1 MSIAHDI
8 IVSDEEHEK
17 DYDMRGL
24 TKLERNSNKKLKGK
38 RKRQLETLV
47 ANVSG
52 QGFHVDTTDTRFSAL
67 LDGHNDKFGIDRTN
81 PAYKETSAMK
91 ELLHEQSKRRNELS
105 GGRDKDMW
113 MMKTKEVHSSD
124 GGWVE
129 RSSSVELSCL
139 VKSIQAKVSTTLN
152 EPKRKN
158 VKRPAS
164 TYGR

>member
-1 MSIAHDI
+1 
-8 IVSDEEHEK
+8 
-17 DYDMRGL
+17 
-24 TKLERNSNKKLKGK
+24 
-38 RKRQLETLV
+38 
-47 ANVSG
+47 
-52 QGFHVDTTDTRFSAL
+52 
-67 LDGHNDKFGIDRTN
+67 
-81 PAYKETSAMK
+81 MK

-105 GGRDKDMW
+105 GGRDKDMR

-139 VKSIQAKVSTTLN
+139 VKSIQEKVSTTLN

>member
-1 MSIAHDI
+1 
-8 IVSDEEHEK
+8 
-17 DYDMRGL
+17 MRGL

-67 LDGHNDKFGIDRTN
+67 LDGNNDKFGIDRTN
-81 PAYKETSAMK
+81 PAYKETSSMK
-91 ELLHEQSKRRNELS
+91 ELLHEQSKRRNEIS
-105 GGRDKDMW
+105 GSRDKDMRI
-113 MMKTKEVHSSD
+113 MKTKEVHSSD

-129 RSSSVELSCL
+129 RSSSAVELSSL
-139 VKSIQAKVSTTLN
+139 VKSIQEKVSTTLN

-164 TYGR
+164 T